1 MSRRLVTSL
10 AAALALAGAHSAGAQ
25 TAGSLTGAVLNGAAT
40 PSLGIGTVAID
51 CEPAGTST
59 VTYSVVG
66 TALGPFPGTYE
77 ESGSFLISGGQVTAY
92 GADFTI
98 QSGLTEIE
106 GTKALRTSVS
116 AVCTNDPEP
125 TIAAFTN
132 VAVTTSY
139 EATISTPVGT
149 FTDEGRTSS
158 GAQMLT
164 TPDGRA
170 SAATQ
175 TSLISE
181 APLPIPT
188 TTSGHVTGG
197 GFIGDVVDEWVS
209 FGFNA
214 KSDGS
219 TVKAQCSVSDRSAG
233 IDVKCLDATSLT
245 QTATHETF
253 VGNARVDGEP
263 TTYRIDVND
272 AGGAAAGGDTF
283 TIQTASGFTA
293 SGVLAGGNIQ
303 IHD

>member
-1 MSRRLVTSL
+1 MSRRLVTFL
-10 AAALALAGAHSAGAQ
+10 AAALALAGAHSAAAQ
-25 TAGSLTGAVLNGAAT
+25 TPVSLTGSVMNGGAT
-40 PSLGIGTVAID
+40 PSLGVGAVAVD
-51 CEPAGTST
+51 CEPSGIST
-59 VTYSVVG
+59 VTYNVVG

-77 ESGSFLISGGQVTAY
+77 ENGSFLIENGQVTAFE
-92 GADFTI
+92 ADFTV

-125 TIAAFTN
+125 TIAAFTD
-132 VAVTTSY
+132 VAVATSY

-149 FTDEGRTSS
+149 FTDEGRTAS

-175 TSLISE
+175 ASFVSE
-181 APLPIPT
+181 APVLTP
-188 TTSGHVTGG
+188 TSGHVTGG
-197 GFIGDVVDEWVS
+197 GFIGDVVNEWVS

-214 KSDGS
+214 RSDGI

-233 IDVKCLDATSLT
+233 VDVKCLDATMLT
-245 QTATHETF
+245 QTATHATF
-253 VGNARVDGEP
+253 VGNARVDGAS
-263 TTYRIDVND
+263 TTYRIDVD
-272 AGGAAAGGDTF
+272 DLGGPASGADTF
-283 TIQTASGFTA
+283 TIQTGNGFTA

>member
-25 TAGSLTGAVLNGAAT
+25 TPGSLTGAVLNGAAT
-40 PSLGIGTVAID
+40 PSLGIGAVTID
-51 CEPAGTST
+51 CEPTGTST
-59 VTYSVVG
+59 GTYSVVG

-77 ESGSFLISGGQVTAY
+77 ETGSFLISDGQVTAY
-92 GADFTI
+92 EADFTI
-98 QSGLTEIE
+98 QSGLTEID
-106 GTKALRTSVS
+106 GTKALRTSIS

-181 APLPIPT
+181 APLITP

-209 FGFNA
+209 FGFSA

-219 TVKAQCSVSDRSAG
+219 TAKAQCSVSDRSAR
-233 IDVKCLDATSLT
+233 IDIKCLDATSLT
-245 QTATHETF
+245 QTATHATF

-272 AGGAAAGGDTF
+272 AGGPAAGGDTF

>member
-1 MSRRLVTSL
+1 MSRRLVTFL
-10 AAALALAGAHSAGAQ
+10 AAALALAGAHSAAAQ
-25 TAGSLTGAVLNGAAT
+25 TPVSLTGEVLNGGAT
-40 PSLGIGTVAID
+40 PSLGIGAVAVD
-51 CEPAGTST
+51 CEPGGIST
-59 VTYSVVG
+59 VTYNVVG

-77 ESGSFLISGGQVTAY
+77 ETGSFLIEDGQVTAFE
-92 GADFTI
+92 ADFTV

-116 AVCTNDPEP
+116 AVCANDPEP
-125 TIAAFTN
+125 TIAAFTD

-149 FTDEGRTSS
+149 FADEGRTAS

-175 TSLISE
+175 ASLVSE
-181 APLPIPT
+181 ASVLTP
-188 TTSGHVTGG
+188 TSGHVTGG
-197 GFIGDVVDEWVS
+197 GFIGNVVSEWVS

-233 IDVKCLDATSLT
+233 VEVKCLDATLLT
-245 QTATHETF
+245 QTATHATF
-253 VGNARVDGEP
+253 VGNARVDGES
-263 TTYRIDVND
+263 TTYRIDVD
-272 AGGAAAGGDTF
+272 DLGGPTAGADTF
-283 TIQTASGFTA
+283 TIQTGNGFTA
-293 SGVLAGGNIQ
+293 SGVLAGGSIQ

>member
-25 TAGSLTGAVLNGAAT
+25 MPASLTGEILNGGAT
-40 PSLGIGTVAID
+40 PSLGIGAVAID

-59 VTYSVVG
+59 VAYSVVG

-77 ESGSFLISGGQVTAY
+77 ETGSFLIADGQVTAY
-92 GADFTI
+92 EADFRI
-98 QSGLTEIE
+98 ESGLTEIE
-106 GTKALRTSVS
+106 GTKTLRTSTS

-125 TIAAFTN
+125 GIAAFTD
-132 VAVTTSY
+132 VAVSTSY
-139 EATISTPVGT
+139 EATIVTPVGT
-149 FTDEGRTSS
+149 FTDQGRTAS

-181 APLPIPT
+181 APLVTP

-197 GFIGDVVDEWVS
+197 GFIGNVVDAWVS

-214 KSDGS
+214 KSDGGN
-219 TVKAQCSVSDRSAG
+219 VKAQCSVSDRTAG
-233 IDVKCLDATSLT
+233 IDIKCLDATLLM
-245 QTATHETF
+245 QTATHATF
-253 VGNARVDGEP
+253 VGNARVDGAP
-263 TTYRIDVND
+263 TTYRIDVDD
-272 AGGAAAGGDTF
+272 AGGPAVGGDTF
-283 TIQTASGFTA
+283 TIQTGTGFTA
-293 SGVLAGGNIQ
+293 TGVLAGGNVQ
-303 IHD
+303 FHD

>member
-1 MSRRLVTSL
+1 MSRRLVTFL
-10 AAALALAGAHSAGAQ
+10 AAALALAGAHSAAAQ
-25 TAGSLTGAVLNGAAT
+25 TPGSLTGEVLNGGAT
-40 PSLGIGTVAID
+40 PSLGIGAVAID

-77 ESGSFLISGGQVTAY
+77 ESGSFLIAGGQVTAFE
-92 GADFTI
+92 ADFTI

-106 GTKALRTSVS
+106 GTKALRTSIS

-149 FTDEGRTSS
+149 FTDEGRASS

-181 APLPIPT
+181 APMPP

-233 IDVKCLDATSLT
+233 IAIKCLDATSLT
-245 QTATHETF
+245 QTATHATF

-272 AGGAAAGGDTF
+272 AGGPAAGGDTF
-283 TIQTASGFTA
+283 TIQTTSGFTA